1 MRNDGSF
8 NMFYQTVLRKSTE
21 DTLIEKQTLLRKEIT
36 MHYSVLNYIDGNK
49 PIPKVIAIFI
59 NYFRQNYQETLCM

>member
-8 NMFYQTVLRKSTE
+8 NMFHQTVLRKSTE
-21 DTLIEKQTLLRKEIT
+21 DTLIEKQTLLRKEI
-36 MHYSVLNYIDGNK
+36 MHYSILNYIDGNK

-59 NYFRQNYQETLCM
+59 NYF

>member
-8 NMFYQTVLRKSTE
+8 NMFYQKVLRKSTE
-21 DTLIEKQTLLRKEIT
+21 DTIIEKQTLLRKKI
-36 MHYSVLNYIDGNK
+36 MHYAILNYIDGNK

-59 NYFRQNYQETLCM
+59 NYF